1 MEKTVLRRFISIAAI
16 MASIAPCAAEA
27 KSDSLCVRISG
38 SEPGVFIT
46 LSRGYSMTGALPVSF
61 CELEREATYRLILD
75 GVGFERRIGSFSIVG
90 GRPRVGGVQGG
101 VAAKNMVLPGW
112 GSVSAGRVP
121 AAVTDDI
128 GIAASL
134 GWLLYEELE
143 YDYMRERYDE
153 LTERYWSAETWAE
166 RARLQ
171 NSIYADSRLL
181 NIQND
186 QCTRLAVLAGALY
199 AWQVIEPLFLDR
211 PPKTLGAA
219 TAGELTLRGAHTS
232 RAKAFILSTI
242 RPGRGQFYQGKTG
255 RGAFFSL
262 ATFAM
267 GFVALEYQTEYEF
280 AVSDYE
286 VCVERFYATNDVSEQ
301 EKLKSD
307 AGRYWDHVEHEKGRR
322 GAAFIVLAGLWGWNM
337 IDTLFPAEH
346 LVSEGKYSFD
356 IDARGASVAMRF

>member
-1 MEKTVLRRFISIAAI
+1 MIVAAI
-16 MASIAPCAAEA
+16 MASNAPCAAA
-27 KSDSLCVRISG
+27 GKSDSLCIHISG
-38 SEPGVFIT
+38 SVPGVFLT

-61 CELEREATYRLILD
+61 CNLEREGAYRLILE

-90 GRPRVGGVQGG
+90 GTPRVSGVQGG
-101 VAAKNMVLPGW
+101 VAGKNMVLPGW
-112 GSVSAGRVP
+112 GSVSAGRIP

-128 GIAASL
+128 GIAATL

-153 LTERYWSAETWAE
+153 VTELYWSAETWAE

-171 NSIYADSRLL
+171 NSIHADSRLL

-186 QCTRLAVLAGALY
+186 QCTRLAILAGALY

-219 TAGELTLRGAHTS
+219 TAGELTLRGAHKS
-232 RAKAFILSTI
+232 GAKAFILSTI

-262 ATFAM
+262 TTLAM

-286 VCVERFYATNDVSEQ
+286 VCVERFYATDDVSEQ

-307 AGRYWDHVEHEKGRR
+307 AGRYWDHVEHEKVRR
-322 GAAFIVLAGLWGWNM
+322 GAALIVLAGLWGWNM
-337 IDTLFPAEH
+337 IDTFFPAEH
-346 LVSEGKYSFD
+346 IVSEGKYSFE